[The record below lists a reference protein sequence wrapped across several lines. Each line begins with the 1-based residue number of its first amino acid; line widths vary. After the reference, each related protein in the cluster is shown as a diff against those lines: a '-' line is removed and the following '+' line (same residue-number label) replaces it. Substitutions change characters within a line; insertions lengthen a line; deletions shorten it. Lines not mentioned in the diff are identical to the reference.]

1 MGAPSPAERGERTLV
16 VWCPDWPVVA
26 AGASL
31 DEPVAVVHANR
42 VVACSPAAR
51 HEGVTQGL
59 RRRES
64 QSRCPDLLVLDHDP
78 GRDAR
83 AFEPVVA
90 ALDALTPRVAVERA
104 GTVAFATR
112 GPARYFGGDDALAG
126 RTAAL
131 VATALE
137 GRGSVQVGVADGAF
151 PAACA
156 ARRAAP
162 GQPAVVVGAGDS
174 RAFVAPL
181 PVETLTLVGDELLDE
196 AGERRT
202 VDALVDVLGR
212 LGLRTLGALADL
224 AATDV
229 LARFGPVGALAHRLA
244 RGLDSRPLSA
254 RRPAPELAVD
264 AELDPPV
271 EQVAGAVFVAKML
284 ADRLH
289 ESLGRQGLACIQVL
303 VTAET
308 EHAEVHQRRW
318 RHEGSLTAA
327 AVAERVRWQ
336 LDGWLSGSVATRPT
350 AGITRITLTPD
361 EVVAAQGRQLG
372 FWGGETK
379 VDERVVRAL
388 ARVAGMLGDE
398 AVTVP
403 ERRGGRGP
411 AERVGT
417 VAVAAVDLGAER
429 PAARPD
435 WVAEPWPGHLP
446 PPSPAL
452 VVPELQP
459 AEVLDRRGEPVRVTG
474 RGTITA
480 APAGVSLPGSGR
492 GQARRGVAPVV
503 SWAGPWPAEERWWDA
518 TGHRRRARIQ
528 VVVADGD
535 AHLLVLE
542 NGRWW
547 LEGTYD

>member
-1 MGAPSPAERGERTLV
+1 
-16 VWCPDWPVVA
+16 
-26 AGASL
+26 
-31 DEPVAVVHANR
+31 VAVVHASR

-51 HEGVTQGL
+51 NEGVTQGL

-64 QSRCPDLLVLDHDP
+64 QSRCPELVVLDHDP

-83 AFEPVVA
+83 AFEPVAA
-90 ALDALTPRVAVERA
+90 ALDALTPRVAVDRA
-104 GTVAFATR
+104 GSVAFATR
-112 GPARYFGGDDALAG
+112 GPTRYFGGDAALAG
-126 RTAAL
+126 RAAAV

-137 GRGSVQVGVADGAF
+137 GRGSVQVGVADGSF

-156 ARRAAP
+156 ARRATP
-162 GQPAVVVGAGDS
+162 GQPAVVVAPGDS
-174 RAFVAPL
+174 GAFIAPM
-181 PVETLTLVGDELLDE
+181 PVEALTLVGDDLLDE

-212 LGLRTLGALADL
+212 LGLRTLGALADV

-244 RGLDSRPLSA
+244 RGLDLRPLHA

-271 EQVAGAVFVAKML
+271 EQVAGAVFVAKVL

-289 ESLGRQGLACIQVL
+289 ESLGNQGLACIQVM

-308 EHAEVHQRRW
+308 EHGEVHRRRW

-350 AGITRITLTPD
+350 AGITRLTLTPD

-372 FWGGETK
+372 FWGGETR

-388 ARVAGMLGDE
+388 ARVAGMLGDD

-403 ERRGGRGP
+403 ERRGGRSP

-417 VAVAAVDLGAER
+417 VAVAALDLAAVR

-452 VVPELQP
+452 VTPELQP
-459 AEVLDRRGEPVRVTG
+459 AEVLDRSGEPVWVTG

-480 APAGVSLPGSGR
+480 APAMVSLPGPGR
-492 GQARRGVAPVV
+492 GHVRNGLRRGVSPVV
-503 SWAGPWPAEERWWDA
+503 SWAGPWPTEERWWDS

-528 VVVADGD
+528 VMVADGD

>member
-1 MGAPSPAERGERTLV
+1 MDVAAERGERTLV

-31 DEPVAVVHANR
+31 TEPVAVVHANR
-42 VVACSPAAR
+42 VVACSPIAR
-51 HEGVTQGL
+51 NEGVAQGL

-64 QSRCPDLLVLDHDP
+64 QSRCPELIILDHDP

-83 AFEPVVA
+83 AFEPVAA
-90 ALDALTPRVAVERA
+90 ALDALTPRVAVDQA
-104 GTVAFATR
+104 GSAAFATR
-112 GPARYFGGDDALAG
+112 GPSRYFGGDEPLAG
-126 RTAAL
+126 RAAAL

-137 GRGSVQVGVADGAF
+137 GRGSVQVGVADGSFA
-151 PAACA
+151 AACA

-162 GQPAVVVGAGDS
+162 GQPAVVVPPGDS
-174 RAFVAPL
+174 RAFIAPM
-181 PVETLTLVGDELLDE
+181 PIEALTLVGDELLDE

-212 LGLRTLGALADL
+212 LGLRTLGALADV

-244 RGLDSRPLSA
+244 RGLDARPLHI
-254 RRPAPELAVD
+254 RRPAPELAVA

-271 EQVAGAVFVAKML
+271 EQVAGAVFVAKAL

-289 ESLGRQGLACIQVL
+289 ESLGNQGLACIQVM

-308 EHAEVHQRRW
+308 EHGEVHQRRW

-350 AGITRITLTPD
+350 AGITRLTLTPD

-372 FWGGETK
+372 FWGGETR

-403 ERRGGRGP
+403 ECRGGRSP

-446 PPSPAL
+446 APSPAL
-452 VVPELQP
+452 VTPELQP
-459 AEVLDRRGEPVRVTG
+459 AEVLDRSGEPVRVTG

-480 APAGVSLPGSGR
+480 APAMVSLPGPVRNGIS
-492 GQARRGVAPVV
+492 PVV
-503 SWAGPWPAEERWWDA
+503 SWAGPWPAEERWWDS

-528 VVVADGD
+528 VMVADGD